1 MRLILAPMQGVL
13 DHLMRELLTQI
24 NPYDLCVTEFVRV
37 SDGLLPERSFFKLC
51 PELKN
56 GCVTSSGTTVRV
68 QLLGQDPAKMAANAK
83 RAIEL
88 GSPGVDLNFGC
99 PAKLVN
105 RSKGGAVL
113 LKEPHSVFEVVDAVR
128 QAVPSDLP
136 VTAKMRLGWDST
148 QQAVD
153 IAGLIQQAGASE
165 LAVHGRTKEDGYR
178 KGTVDWQRIGDINRA
193 LDINVVANGDIVDW
207 ASAQACLEATGC
219 SDLMVGRGALNRPNL
234 GAMVKQ
240 QTPSLAWEE
249 VVELLQRY
257 SHLEM
262 EGDKGL
268 YFANRVKQW
277 FTYLVKSYPEAR
289 DMFDQIKPLK
299 APEAIRPLLS
309 VAA

>member
-37 SDGLLPERSFFKLC
+37 SDGLQPERSFFKLC

-56 GCVTSSGTTVRV
+56 GSLTQSGTLVRV

-83 RAIEL
+83 RAVEL

-105 RSKGGAVL
+105 KSRGGAVL
-113 LKEPHSVFEVVDAVR
+113 LKDPQAIFNVIDAVR
-128 QAVPSDLP
+128 QVVPSHLP
-136 VTAKMRLGWDST
+136 VTAKMRLGWDSS
-148 QQAVD
+148 QHAVD
-153 IAGLIQQAGASE
+153 IAGTIERAGASE

-178 KGTVDWQRIGDINRA
+178 AGTVNWQRIHDIRQA
-193 LDINVVANGDIVDW
+193 LNINVVANGDIVDH
-207 ASAQACLEATGC
+207 ASAFACQSQTGC
-219 SDLMVGRGALNRPNL
+219 VDLMVGRGALNHPNL
-234 GAMVKQ
+234 GCIIKQ
-240 QTPSLAWEE
+240 QQSPMSWPELI
-249 VVELLQRY
+249 ELLKRY

-277 FTYLVKSYPEAR
+277 FTYLVRSYPQAR
-289 DMFDQIKPLK
+289 PLFDSIKPLK
-299 APEAIRPLLS
+299 NPTDIRALLDL
-309 VAA
+309 A